1 MRKRTS
7 IALLGA
13 LLAAALVVAGTTGCG
28 SKKKSTTTNAAGQV
42 TPPAN
47 IKAAGQISFCSDMTY
62 PPEEFIQNGKPV
74 GADIDIGQAI
84 ANLMGVQAKFT
95 NTGFDA
101 IIPALLSSKCDAII
115 SSLTN
120 TAERAKQVDFV
131 NYIQAG
137 MSLLV
142 AKGNP
147 KGITDLNSLSGK
159 RVAVQVST
167 TEKDAL
173 DKLNET
179 LASQGK
185 AKIDVRIFKADT
197 DAAVALATGR
207 VDAYFTDSPPASWH
221 LKQSP
226 DKFEQAG
233 AQINAAPIGIAF
245 RKDEADLSAAV
256 AKTIPI
262 LYSNGTMKT
271 ILEKWKMASFVL
283 PGETLK

>member
-1 MRKRTS
+1 MRKRT
-7 IALLGA
+7 ILVLLGA
-13 LLAAALVVAGTTGCG
+13 VLAAVLVVVAATGCG
-28 SKKKSTTTNAAGQV
+28 SKKKTTTTSGAAQV
-42 TPPAN
+42 APPAN
-47 IKAAGQISFCSDMTY
+47 IKAAGQLTFCSDMTY
-62 PPEEFIQNGKPV
+62 PPEEFILGGKPV
-74 GADIDIGQAI
+74 GADIETGSAI
-84 ANLMGVQAKFT
+84 AGLMGVTAKFT

-120 TAERAKQVDFV
+120 TPERAKQVLFV

-137 MSLLV
+137 MTLLV

-167 TEKDAL
+167 TEKDVL
-173 DKLNET
+173 DKLNKT
-179 LASQGK
+179 LGTQGK
-185 AKIDVRIFKADT
+185 PKIDIRIFKADT

-221 LKQSP
+221 LKQAP
-226 DKFEQAG
+226 NKFEQAG
-233 AQINAAPIGIAF
+233 PQINAAPIGIAL
-245 RKDEADLSAAV
+245 RKNEADLAA
-256 AKTIPI
+256 AITKTIPL
-262 LYSNGTMKT
+262 LYADGTMKT
-271 ILEKWKMASFVL
+271 ILEKWKMTSFVL